1 MEEYKNNF
9 LLNEIDIDDINI
21 KMINNETENLGEL
34 TANIEFNIVVI
45 GKEGKY
51 IIFINNFI

>member
-1 MEEYKNNF
+1 MKKYKNNF

>member
-21 KMINNETENLGEL
+21 KMLNNETENLGEL
-34 TANIEFNIVVI
+34 TAHIEFNIVVI

>member
-9 LLNEIDIDDINI
+9 LLNEIDIEDINI
-21 KMINNETENLGEL
+21 KIINNETENLGEL

>member
-1 MEEYKNNF
+1 
-9 LLNEIDIDDINI
+9 
-21 KMINNETENLGEL
+21 MINNETENLGEL

>member
-1 MEEYKNNF
+1 MEENKNNF

>member
-9 LLNEIDIDDINI
+9 LLNEIGIEDINI